1 MAKFVSQVYSEIRG
15 SVNGVT
21 YARNRYGLYARAKA
35 SPVQPRTPAQ
45 SERRAQLTV
54 LSQRWRTLPEGNR
67 AEWRAL
73 ADELTRS
80 DSVGMT
86 YRLSGLQAY
95 LQVNLW
101 RALLG
106 LTPLDNAPPQLDAP
120 SPVSI
125 TAVAYD
131 RQDELLSIT
140 FTPSPYRGALAF
152 WATAPFSRGINFVAP
167 SRYRIVEVVKPTTFG
182 GTITAPR
189 NIAGAYEVKFRIPI
203 DELLGKRIA
212 VAITP
217 ISYASADTAFQS
229 LTGRLKTRCGW
240 WRAPR

>member
-21 YARNRYGLYARAKA
+21 YARNRFGLYARAKA

-45 SERRAQLTV
+45 TERRAQLTV
-54 LSQRWRTLPEGNR
+54 LSQRWRTLEESLR

-80 DSVGMT
+80 DSLGLT
-86 YRLSGLQAY
+86 YRLTGLQAY

-106 LTPLDNAPPQLDAP
+106 IAPVDNPPPQLDAP

-125 TAVAYD
+125 VSFSFDIDTDILNIEFA
-131 RQDELLSIT
+131 
-140 FTPSPYRGALAF
+140 PSPYRGALAF

-167 SRYRIVEVVKPTTFG
+167 SRYRIVAVRKPAAFG
-182 GTITAPR
+182 GNLASPQ
-189 NIAGAYEVKFRIPI
+189 NIGSDYVAKFGIPI
-203 DELLGKRIA
+203 AELVGKRIA

-217 ISYASADTAFQS
+217 ISYTTAETAGVAGQR
-229 LTGRLKTRCGW
+229 TTRVIDFV
-240 WRAPR
+240 

>member
-21 YARNRYGLYARAKA
+21 YARNRFGLYARAKA

-45 SERRAQLTV
+45 TERRAQLTV
-54 LSQRWRTLPEGNR
+54 LSQRWRTLQESLR

-73 ADELTRS
+73 ANELTRS
-80 DSVGMT
+80 DSLGLT
-86 YRLSGLQAY
+86 YRLTGLQAY

-106 LTPLDNAPPQLDAP
+106 IAPVDNPPPQLDAP

-125 TAVAYD
+125 VNFSFD
-131 RQDELLSIT
+131 IDQDILNIE

-167 SRYRIVEVVKPTTFG
+167 SRYRIVAVRKPATFG
-182 GTITAPR
+182 GNLTSAQ
-189 NIAGAYEVKFRIPI
+189 NIGPAYIDKFGIPI
-203 DELLGKRIA
+203 AELVDKRIA

-217 ISYASADTAFQS
+217 ISYGSAETAGVAGQR
-229 LTGRLKTRCGW
+229 TTRVIDFV
-240 WRAPR
+240 

>member
-21 YARNRYGLYARAKA
+21 YARNRYGLYARSKA

-54 LSQRWRTLPEGNR
+54 LSQRWRTLSEFNR

-80 DSVGMT
+80 DALGLT

-106 LTPLDNAPPQLDAP
+106 LAPQDNPPPQLAAPNPVTISNVVYDATNE
-120 SPVSI
+120 SI
-125 TAVAYD
+125 DIV
-131 RQDELLSIT
+131 
-140 FTPSPYRGALAF
+140 FTPTPYAGALAI

-167 SRYRIVEVVKPTTFG
+167 SRYRILTVIRPTAFG
-182 GTITAPR
+182 GNLTSPLGIGDEYTA
-189 NIAGAYEVKFRIPI
+189 KFGINLP
-203 DELLGKRIA
+203 ELVGKRIA
-212 VAITP
+212 VALTP
-217 ISYASADTAFQS
+217 ISYGATNTAGVAGQRTTFV
-229 LTGRLKTRCGW
+229 KDI
-240 WRAPR
+240 

>member
-21 YARNRYGLYARAKA
+21 YARNRYGLYVRSKA

-54 LSQRWRTLPEGNR
+54 LSQRWRTLPESNR

-80 DSVGMT
+80 DALGLT

-95 LQVNLW
+95 LQFNLW

-106 LTPLDNAPPQLDAP
+106 LAPQDNPPPQLDAP
-120 SPVSI
+120 NPVSI
-125 TAVAYD
+125 GSVNYSS
-131 RQDELLSIT
+131 QDSALSLA
-140 FTPSPYRGALAF
+140 FTPTPYTGALAV
-152 WATAPFSRGINFVAP
+152 WATAPFSKGINFVAP
-167 SRYRIVEVVKPTTFG
+167 SRYRLISVSKPSAFGGSITSPLGIGDEYTAKFGIQLTELVGKRVSFALTPVSYSAQNTAGVAGQRTTF
-182 GTITAPR
+182 IR
-189 NIAGAYEVKFRIPI
+189 DF
-203 DELLGKRIA
+203 
-212 VAITP
+212 
-217 ISYASADTAFQS
+217 
-229 LTGRLKTRCGW
+229 
-240 WRAPR
+240 

>member
-21 YARNRYGLYARAKA
+21 YARNRYGLYARSKA

-54 LSQRWRTLPEGNR
+54 LSQRWRTLSETNR

-80 DSVGMT
+80 DALGLT

-95 LQVNLW
+95 LQFNLW

-106 LTPLDNAPPQLDAP
+106 IPAQDNPPPQLAAP
-120 SPVSI
+120 NPI
-125 TAVAYD
+125 TISNVNYIA
-131 RQDELLSIT
+131 QGDELEIV
-140 FTPSPYRGALAF
+140 FTPTPYAGALAI
-152 WATAPFSRGINFVAP
+152 WATAPFSRGVNFVAP
-167 SRYRIVEVVKPTTFG
+167 SRYRVIAVRRPAAFG
-182 GTITAPR
+182 GNLASPLNITDDYTA
-189 NIAGAYEVKFRIPI
+189 KFRINI
-203 DELLGKRIA
+203 VELVGKRIA
-212 VAITP
+212 VALTP
-217 ISYASADTAFQS
+217 ISYGAQTTAGVAGQRTTFV
-229 LTGRLKTRCGW
+229 KDI
-240 WRAPR
+240 

>member
-21 YARNRYGLYARAKA
+21 YARNRYGLYARSKA

-54 LSQRWRTLPEGNR
+54 LSQRWRTLSESNR

-80 DSVGMT
+80 DALGLT

-106 LTPLDNAPPQLDAP
+106 LAAQDNAPPQLAAPNPVTISTVNYDATNE
-120 SPVSI
+120 SLDI
-125 TAVAYD
+125 
-131 RQDELLSIT
+131 L
-140 FTPSPYRGALAF
+140 FTPSPYAGALAV

-167 SRYRIVEVVKPTTFG
+167 SRYRVIVVLKPTTFG
-182 GTITAPR
+182 GNIGSPLGISDEYTIKFG
-189 NIAGAYEVKFRIPI
+189 IAIP
-203 DELLGKRIA
+203 ELVGKRIA
-212 VAITP
+212 VALTP
-217 ISYASADTAFQS
+217 ISYGAANTAGIAGQRTTFV
-229 LTGRLKTRCGW
+229 KDI
-240 WRAPR
+240 

>member
-21 YARNRYGLYARAKA
+21 YARNRYGLYARSKA

-54 LSQRWRTLPEGNR
+54 LSQRWRTLDESNR

-80 DSVGMT
+80 DALGLT

-106 LTPLDNAPPQLDAP
+106 IAPQDNPPPQLDAP
-120 SPVSI
+120 NPVSI
-125 TAVAYD
+125 
-131 RQDELLSIT
+131 QGIT
-140 FTPSPYRGALAF
+140 FDIDQNILNIAFTPSSYGGALAI

-167 SRYRIVEVVKPTTFG
+167 SRYRVISVRKPAAFG
-182 GTITAPR
+182 GNLASPQNITDD
-189 NIAGAYEVKFRIPI
+189 YTTKFGIRVS
-203 DELLGKRIA
+203 ELVDKRIA
-212 VAITP
+212 VALTP
-217 ISYASADTAFQS
+217 ISYGAVNTAGVAGQRTTFVYDFV
-229 LTGRLKTRCGW
+229 
-240 WRAPR
+240 

>member
-21 YARNRYGLYARAKA
+21 YARNRFGLYARSKA

-54 LSQRWRTLPEGNR
+54 LSQRWRTLDESLR

-80 DSVGMT
+80 DALGLT
-86 YRLSGLQAY
+86 YRLTGLQAY

-106 LTPLDNAPPQLDAP
+106 LAPQDNPPPQLDAP
-120 SPVSI
+120 SPISI
-125 TAVAYD
+125 QGFSFDTDANILDIV
-131 RQDELLSIT
+131 
-140 FTPSPYRGALAF
+140 FTPSPYRGALAL

-167 SRYRIVEVVKPTTFG
+167 SRYRIVAVRRPAAFG
-182 GTITAPR
+182 GTLGSPQ
-189 NIAGAYEVKFRIPI
+189 NIATEYQTKFGLPVT
-203 DELLGKRIA
+203 ELVNKRIA
-212 VAITP
+212 VALTP
-217 ISYASADTAFQS
+217 VSYGATNTAGVAGQR
-229 LTGRLKTRCGW
+229 TTRVIDFV
-240 WRAPR
+240 

>member
-21 YARNRYGLYARAKA
+21 YARNRFGLYVRSKA

-54 LSQRWRTLPEGNR
+54 LSQRWRTLNEGIR

-80 DSVGMT
+80 DALGLT

-95 LQVNLW
+95 LQFNLW
-101 RALLG
+101 RALLQ
-106 LTPLDNAPPQLDAP
+106 LAPQDNPPAQLDAP
-120 SPVSI
+120 SPIAI
-125 TAVAYD
+125 TAVNVD
-131 RQDELLSIT
+131 PGDELMGVAFSP
-140 FTPSPYRGALAF
+140 TPYAGAIAL

-167 SRYRIVEVVKPTTFG
+167 SRYRIVEVIRPAAFG
-182 GTITAPR
+182 GTITSPQSF
-189 NIAGAYEVKFRIPI
+189 GDAYTEKFGIPI
-203 DELLGKRIA
+203 GELAGKRIA
-212 VAITP
+212 VALTP
-217 ISYASADTAFQS
+217 VSYGAAETAGVAGQRV
-229 LTGRLKTRCGW
+229 TAVKD
-240 WRAPR
+240 A

>member
-21 YARNRYGLYARAKA
+21 YSRNRFGLYARAKA

-45 SERRAQLTV
+45 NERRAQLTV
-54 LSQRWRTLPEGNR
+54 LSQRWRTLPEDNR

-80 DSVGMT
+80 DTLGLT
-86 YRLSGLQAY
+86 YRLTGLQAY

-106 LTPLDNAPPQLDAP
+106 IAPQDDPPAQLDAP
-120 SPVSI
+120 NPVSI
-125 TAVAYD
+125 QGISYD
-131 RQDELLSIT
+131 TDQNILNIQ
-140 FTPSPYRGALAF
+140 FTPSPYRGALAI

-167 SRYRIVEVVKPTTFG
+167 SRYRVIAVRKPAAFNGTLGSPQNVGAAYIAKFG
-182 GTITAPR
+182 
-189 NIAGAYEVKFRIPI
+189 IPI
-203 DELLGKRIA
+203 AELVDKRIA
-212 VAITP
+212 VALTP
-217 ISYASADTAFQS
+217 VSYAAAETAGVAGQRTTFVFDFV
-229 LTGRLKTRCGW
+229 
-240 WRAPR
+240 

>member
-21 YARNRYGLYARAKA
+21 YARNRFGLYVRSKA

-45 SERRAQLTV
+45 AERRAQLTV
-54 LSQRWRTLPEGNR
+54 LSQRWRTLQESDR

-80 DSVGMT
+80 DALGLT

-95 LQVNLW
+95 LQFNLW

-106 LTPLDNAPPQLDAP
+106 LTPQDNPPAQLDAP
-120 SPVSI
+120 DPLRLAS
-125 TAVAYD
+125 
-131 RQDELLSIT
+131 LSFDIDSDVISLE
-140 FTPSPYRGALAF
+140 FAPSPYRGAIAF

-167 SRYRIVEVVKPTTFG
+167 SRYRLVAVVKPAAFNGTLTSPRDIGAAYIAKFG
-182 GTITAPR
+182 IR
-189 NIAGAYEVKFRIPI
+189 VS
-203 DELLGKRIA
+203 ELVGKRA
-212 VAITP
+212 AFAATP
-217 ISYASADTAFQS
+217 ISYGTATTAGVAGQRTTLVFDFV
-229 LTGRLKTRCGW
+229 
-240 WRAPR
+240 

>member
-21 YARNRYGLYARAKA
+21 YARNRYGLYARSKA

-54 LSQRWRTLPEGNR
+54 LSQRWRTLPESNR

-80 DSVGMT
+80 DALGLT

-95 LQVNLW
+95 LQMNLW
-101 RALLG
+101 RALLR
-106 LTPLDNAPPQLDAP
+106 LAPQDNPPPQLAAPNPVTISNVVYDATNE
-120 SPVSI
+120 SLDIV
-125 TAVAYD
+125 
-131 RQDELLSIT
+131 
-140 FTPSPYRGALAF
+140 FTPTPYAGALAI

-167 SRYRIVEVVKPTTFG
+167 SRYRILTVIRPTAFG
-182 GTITAPR
+182 GTIASPFGIGDEYTA
-189 NIAGAYEVKFRIPI
+189 KFGINLP
-203 DELLGKRIA
+203 ELVGKRIA
-212 VAITP
+212 VALTP
-217 ISYASADTAFQS
+217 VSYGATNTAGVAGQRTTFV
-229 LTGRLKTRCGW
+229 KDI
-240 WRAPR
+240 

>member
-21 YARNRYGLYARAKA
+21 YARNRFGLYARAKA

-45 SERRAQLTV
+45 TERRAQLTV
-54 LSQRWRTLPEGNR
+54 LSQRWRTLDESLR
-67 AEWRAL
+67 AEWRTL

-80 DSVGMT
+80 DSLGLT
-86 YRLSGLQAY
+86 YRLTGLQAY

-106 LTPLDNAPPQLDAP
+106 IAPVDNPPPQLSAP

-125 TAVAYD
+125 VNFSFDTD
-131 RQDELLSIT
+131 QDILNIE
-140 FTPSPYRGALAF
+140 FAPSPYRGALAF

-167 SRYRIVEVVKPTTFG
+167 SRYRIVAVRKPAAFNGNLTSPQNIGPAYIDKFG
-182 GTITAPR
+182 
-189 NIAGAYEVKFRIPI
+189 IPI
-203 DELLGKRIA
+203 AELVNKRIA

-217 ISYASADTAFQS
+217 ISYGSAETAGVAGQR
-229 LTGRLKTRCGW
+229 TTRVIDFV
-240 WRAPR
+240 

>member
-21 YARNRYGLYARAKA
+21 YARNRFGLYVRSKA

-45 SERRAQLTV
+45 TERRAQLTV
-54 LSQRWRTLPEGNR
+54 LSQRWRTLEESLR

-80 DSVGMT
+80 DTLGLT
-86 YRLSGLQAY
+86 YRLTGLQAY

-106 LTPLDNAPPQLDAP
+106 IAPVNNAPTQLAAP

-125 TAVAYD
+125 VNFSFDTDQGILNIEFA
-131 RQDELLSIT
+131 
-140 FTPSPYRGALAF
+140 PSPYQGALAF
-152 WATAPFSRGINFVAP
+152 WATAPFSRGVNFVAP
-167 SRYRIVEVVKPTTFG
+167 SRYRIVAVRKPAAFG
-182 GTITAPR
+182 GNLGSPQ
-189 NIAGAYEVKFRIPI
+189 NIGQAYTDKFGIPI
-203 DELLGKRIA
+203 DELAGKRIA

-217 ISYASADTAFQS
+217 ISYASAETAGVAGQR
-229 LTGRLKTRCGW
+229 TTRVIDLV
-240 WRAPR
+240 